1 MRKVKVVLVTASLCL
16 VIAGPAQAIGDPAP
30 EQHGLSSAAGSPAP
44 MATAPASVSA
54 PTPTPTPT
62 STPTQAVAAQPTT
75 SPDAAAGQGAAP
87 IDEPAQRA
95 LEAGYAK
102 GEGKAADLHG
112 VAESLYK
119 GKWFSAKA
127 EDNRRC
133 IVRKETG
140 GNYESVSSGG
150 DYRGAYQMSRALAV
164 GAAWMMQAE
173 VKKEFGAEAAAVVD
187 KLRDIPTQ
195 KWNRYW
201 QDRAFWTIWRN
212 GSGSD
217 HWHVRGC

>member
-1 MRKVKVVLVTASLCL
+1 MRKVKVVLVSAALCL
-16 VIAGPAQAIGDPAP
+16 GIAGPARAAGDPAP
-30 EQHGLSSAAGSPAP
+30 DQHGVTTVGSSQAPIAAQTVTAAATPTPQPSVIAQPGSPAP
-44 MATAPASVSA
+44 TANPVTSPAVS
-54 PTPTPTPT
+54 P
-62 STPTQAVAAQPTT
+62 AAQ
-75 SPDAAAGQGAAP
+75 SL
-87 IDEPAQRA
+87 DEPTQRA

-112 VAESLYK
+112 VADSLYK

-173 VKKEFGAEAAAVVD
+173 VKKEFGAEAAAAVD

-217 HWHVRGC
+217 HWRVRGC

>member
-1 MRKVKVVLVTASLCL
+1 MRKVKVVLATAALCL
-16 VIAGPAQAIGDPAP
+16 VAVGPARAAGDPAP
-30 EQHGLSSAAGSPAP
+30 EQHGFAAVAGSPAP
-44 MATAPASVSA
+44 IATVTSAPAPE
-54 PTPTPTPT
+54 PTI
-62 STPTQAVAAQPTT
+62 SAQPTASPAITT
-75 SPDAAAGQGAAP
+75 SPAAQAV
-87 IDEPAQRA
+87 DEPAQRA

-112 VAESLYK
+112 VADSLYR
-119 GKWFSAKA
+119 GKWFSVKA
-127 EDNRRC
+127 EGNRRC

-140 GNYESVSSGG
+140 GNYESISSGG

-164 GAAWMMQAE
+164 GAAWMMRAE
-173 VKKEFGAEAAAVVD
+173 VKKEFGAEAAATVD